1 MMKSLAGV
9 LFLAAFLI
17 AIFPAPA
24 PATSYQPLVG
34 VVHLHS
40 TASTG
45 ILSLEEIALQA
56 ETLGIDVV
64 LLAENFGLRFAY
76 NLLPLPGL
84 LQASKRF
91 PSLTQSTIA
100 EYLQAVEVTNRRHP
114 KVLLIPGVETVPYYH
129 WTGSLLRGDLTMHNG
144 QKNILIA
151 GLDQPEDY
159 RKLPLFGNS
168 GSAQYNTRSLI
179 RAAPLLLVVA
189 GFGLLVL
196 KRERRYQI
204 GGFMVSQRRRPWR
217 LAAPLILIGGAWSA
231 YNAPFTVPAFPPD
244 RSDVGVAPY
253 QALINY
259 VDRRGGMTIWS
270 YPEAKDFQV
279 HTYPLTRQFVAKF
292 TTKTDPYPEV
302 LLATDRYTAFGA
314 VYKDTTTA
322 EHPGQM
328 WDRALEQYCLG
339 RRSQPPWGLGELGL
353 HGSTRKRLADV
364 LTTFYVRERT
374 AKGVLE
380 ALGAGR
386 MDAAIPERGIRI
398 RVRGFS
404 LSHGR
409 REAVQGE
416 TMVVPP
422 GATVTLRLALEAHD
436 GAVRPFRATL
446 VRNGKRWQDLEGAT
460 PYSITF
466 EDIPPPGRK
475 CTYYRLW
482 MKRRTPHRLITNP
495 IFATSSQEIKD

>member
-1 MMKSLAGV
+1 MTKSLAEG
-9 LFLAAFLI
+9 LFLAAFLV
-17 AIFPAPA
+17 ATLPASAPA
-24 PATSYQPLVG
+24 ASYQPLVG
-34 VVHLHS
+34 VAHVHS

-56 ETLGIDVV
+56 ETSGIEVV
-64 LLAENFGLRFAY
+64 LLAENYHLQFAY

-100 EYLQAVEVTNRRHP
+100 EYLQAVEETNRRHP
-114 KVLLIPGVETVPYYH
+114 KVLLIPGVETVPHYY
-129 WTGSLLRGDLTMHNG
+129 WTGSLLGGDLTMHNG
-144 QKNILIA
+144 QKNILIT
-151 GLDQPEDY
+151 GFDKPEDY
-159 RKLPLFGNS
+159 QGLPLVGNS
-168 GSAQYNTRSLI
+168 RGGQYNTMSLI

-189 GFGLLVL
+189 GFGLLAR

-217 LAAPLILIGGAWSA
+217 LAVPLILIGGAWSA

-244 RSDVGVAPY
+244 HSDAGTAPY
-253 QALINY
+253 QALIDY

-270 YPEAKDFQV
+270 YLEAKDFHV
-279 HTYPLTRQFVAKF
+279 HTYTLTRRLVTKF

-302 LLATDRYTAFGA
+302 LLATDRFTAFGA
-314 VYKDTTTA
+314 TYQDNTTA
-322 EHPGQM
+322 ERPGQM

-339 RRSQPPWGLGELGL
+339 RRSRPPWGLGELGF
-353 HGSTRKRLADV
+353 HGNDRKRLADV

-380 ALGAGR
+380 ALSAGR
-386 MDAAIPERGIRI
+386 MDAAIPAGDIRI
-398 RVRGFS
+398 RVRTFS
-404 LSHGR
+404 LSDGR

-422 GATVTLRLALEAHD
+422 GGTVTLRLALEAH
-436 GAVRPFRATL
+436 GGTARPFRATL
-446 VRNGKRWQDLEGAT
+446 VRNGKPWRDLEAT
-460 PYSITF
+460 TPFTITL
-466 EDIPPPGRK
+466 EDTLPPGRA
-475 CTYYRLW
+475 CTYYRFW
-482 MKRRTPHRLITNP
+482 MHPRAPHRLITNP
-495 IFATSSQEIKD
+495 IFAATTRKPAD